1 MSGLIGIDRLKTYQM
16 LLCKSS
22 ITHKIALIL
31 LIVISIFSYFYHTT
45 TIYII
50 RHGEKVIQ
58 KGIQDAP
65 LTDNGKIQAKKLGQ
79 YLAHKKS
86 ISHLWASPMRRARQ
100 TAEII
105 ALQTGASIS
114 FDSRLVEQN
123 YRQSEKLYPDG
134 THIYVKFLKDGQ
146 KESKAQHLSRLLSFL
161 KDSIGLL
168 DKELY
173 IVAHG
178 GLVNRIL
185 EKIAADSKPSQTPKI
200 KYCSMF
206 IFKYN
211 KITKNFRYIE
221 HVELKE
227 D

>member
-86 ISHLWASPMRRARQ
+86 NEARK
-100 TAEII
+100 TN
-105 ALQTGASIS
+105 S
-114 FDSRLVEQN
+114 
-123 YRQSEKLYPDG
+123 
-134 THIYVKFLKDGQ
+134 
-146 KESKAQHLSRLLSFL
+146 
-161 KDSIGLL
+161 
-168 DKELY
+168 
-173 IVAHG
+173 
-178 GLVNRIL
+178 
-185 EKIAADSKPSQTPKI
+185 
-200 KYCSMF
+200 
-206 IFKYN
+206 
-211 KITKNFRYIE
+211 
-221 HVELKE
+221 
-227 D
+227 